1 MNAERNIRAIT
12 TLSALG
18 MAVLIALSVL
28 LSVLMC
34 AWDADTYGAKSRA
47 ALTGMNEDEMT
58 AYIGMDAQTQQAC
71 AECIRDYFTGRA
83 SDMDFILPD
92 GTHAFGEKELSHMQD
107 VRGLLTLGVRVALA
121 LAAALAAMG
130 FACVRLRRRCAPRDA
145 AQALCRGMKRG
156 AGVLIVCA
164 LAVVLSALANFR
176 AVFELFHRVAFSNE
190 NWLLDPR
197 TDRLI
202 RMMPQQ
208 LFETLCVE
216 IALRAPVIPLAA
228 AVAAGA
234 HQYALKRKRE
244 TDNELHGKRARTGGR
259 AQGKASRGDSRD

>member
-1 MNAERNIRAIT
+1 MHAERNLRAIT
-12 TLSALG
+12 ALSALG
-18 MAVLIALSVL
+18 MAALIVLSVL

-47 ALTGMNEDEMT
+47 ALMGLSEEEIT
-58 AYIGMDAQTQQAC
+58 AWIGMDAQTQQAC
-71 AECIRDYFTGRA
+71 AGRIRDYFTGRA
-83 SDMDFILPD
+83 PDMDFILPD

-107 VRGLLTLGVRVALA
+107 VRGLLMLGAYVVLA
-121 LAAALAAMG
+121 LTVSLVVTG
-130 FACVRLRRRCAPRDA
+130 FACVRIGRRCAPCEA
-145 AQALCRGMKRG
+145 AQALCRGMKIG
-156 AGVLIVCA
+156 ASVLIVCVLA
-164 LAVVLSALANFR
+164 LALPALANFR

-216 IALRAPVIPLAA
+216 IALRAPVMPLSA

-234 HQYALKRKRE
+234 HHYALKRKRE
-244 TDNELHGKRARTGGR
+244 K
-259 AQGKASRGDSRD
+259 

>member
-1 MNAERNIRAIT
+1 MHAERSLRAIAA
-12 TLSALG
+12 LSALG
-18 MAVLIALSVL
+18 MAALIVLSVL

-47 ALTGMNEDEMT
+47 ALTGLSEEEIT
-58 AYIGMDAQTQQAC
+58 ACIGMDAQTQQAC
-71 AECIRDYFTGRA
+71 AVRIRDYFTGRA
-83 SDMDFILPD
+83 PDMDFILPD
-92 GTHAFGEKELSHMQD
+92 GTHAFGTKELSHMQD
-107 VRGLLTLGVRVALA
+107 VRGLLTLGVKVALVLAGA
-121 LAAALAAMG
+121 LAALG
-130 FACVRLRRRCAPRDA
+130 FACMRLRRRCASCDA
-145 AQALCRGMKRG
+145 AQALCRGMILG

-164 LAVVLSALANFR
+164 LAVALPALANFR

-208 LFETLCVE
+208 LFETLCVK
-216 IALRAPVIPLAA
+216 IALRAPVMPLSA

-234 HQYALKRKRE
+234 HHYALKRKRE
-244 TDNELHGKRARTGGR
+244 K
-259 AQGKASRGDSRD
+259 